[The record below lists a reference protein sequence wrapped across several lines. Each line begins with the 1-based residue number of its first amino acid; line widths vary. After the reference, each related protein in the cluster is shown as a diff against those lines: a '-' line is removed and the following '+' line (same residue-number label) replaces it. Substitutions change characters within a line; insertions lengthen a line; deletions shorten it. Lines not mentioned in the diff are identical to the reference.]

1 MKYFHHIFFFL
12 KQNFLFLFIITIR
25 SSLSAKSNIQDSH
38 KHILFPAFSCAWV
51 TIYYF
56 FACLNF
62 FLLITGHFR
71 GLQGGTSG
79 KEPACQCRKH
89 KRCGF
94 DPWVGKISGER
105 HGNLLQYSCLE
116 NSMDRGTWQ
125 ATVHAVAKSWT
136 WLKRL
141 SMDVLDNIS

>member
-1 MKYFHHIFFFL
+1 MKYFHHIFVFL

-89 KRCGF
+89 KRRGF
-94 DPWVGKISGER
+94 DPWVGKIWRS
-105 HGNLLQYSCLE
+105 
-116 NSMDRGTWQ
+116 TWQ
-125 ATVHAVAKSWT
+125 PTPVFLPREFHGQGSLVGYSP
-136 WLKRL
+136 
-141 SMDVLDNIS
+141 

>member
-1 MKYFHHIFFFL
+1 MKYFHHIFVFL

-56 FACLNF
+56 LACLNF
-62 FLLITGHFR
+62 FFFFLITGHFR
-71 GLQGGTSG
+71 GFQGVTSG

-89 KRCGF
+89 ERCGF
-94 DPWVGKISGER
+94 DPWVGKIPWRKAWQPTLVFLPGEF
-105 HGNLLQYSCLE
+105 HGQRNLAGYSPCSRKELDMTE
-116 NSMDRGTWQ
+116 
-125 ATVHAVAKSWT
+125 AT
-136 WLKRL
+136 
-141 SMDVLDNIS
+141 